1 MSFLNPD
8 REIRKGGD
16 ALPHWQ
22 QGEVMQFVTF
32 RLGDSL
38 PQSLLKDWADQRAKW
53 LVDHPQ
59 PWTDEIRAEYHRK
72 FSRAIERWLD
82 RGMGGCLFADPDAR
96 QVLEDCLMRFQ
107 GERVK
112 HEAWVIMPNHV
123 HLLFSPRVPME
134 KLIQSWK
141 SHSARMLG
149 RGSIWQRDYHDTMI
163 RDADHFANA
172 LRYIRRN
179 PLKAGLPEGRYS
191 LWENAGG
198 QDVRGTQPSE

>member
-1 MSFLNPD
+1 MCFLNPD
-8 REIRKGGD
+8 REIRKSGD

-38 PQSLLKDWADQRAKW
+38 PQSLLKKWAVQRAKW
-53 LVDHPQ
+53 LMDHPR
-59 PWTDEIRAEYHRK
+59 PWSDEIRADYHRK
-72 FSRAIERWLD
+72 FSQVIERWLD
-82 RGMGGCLFADPDAR
+82 QGMGACLLADSQAR
-96 QVLEDCLMRFQ
+96 LVLEDCLMRFQ

-123 HLLFSPRVPME
+123 HLLFSPLVPMD

-141 SHSARMLG
+141 SHSARVLG
-149 RGSIWQRDYHDTMI
+149 RGPIWQRDYHDTMI

-179 PLKAGLPEGRYS
+179 PLKAKLPEGRYT
-191 LWENAGG
+191 LWEKASG
-198 QDVRGTQPSE
+198 QNVRST